1 MKAFLRFVLLLL
13 AVTVICQTRLA
24 LAETDYQSTGV
35 SVISDQKPAP
45 PLPSSV
51 DIPKCAEQDLCNTGC
66 ECCGCEQS
74 CCSTWTI
81 DYRVSSMFA
90 SHTSYQFGTFPGV
103 VPAYA
108 PLSKLDFS
116 LNSMWT
122 GFQIG
127 LQKPNW
133 GIHFN
138 WMTPMQQE
146 INGSLADYDWLTPSN
161 PTHLDSLSISSERWN
176 EGQMLEL
183 EGEYKWSDCFLGM
196 PIEVW
201 PLAGFRF
208 QRFDITAH
216 DGLQV
221 VSDTNQTPPVGTVLP
236 GDVITFNQ
244 QYYIGYFGAQLRRT
258 VELTERLPVNMT
270 FQADYGP
277 AWGYNVDDHLLRAGE
292 RFTMDSTQ
300 GGALHLALIGEVP
313 LNCRWS
319 AGLQFEYLDIRT
331 SGTHQLVNVPL
342 HQDESTSNGVL
353 VRSDQT
359 SLTAFLRASF

>member
-1 MKAFLRFVLLLL
+1 MP
-13 AVTVICQTRLA
+13 T
-24 LAETDYQSTGV
+24 
-35 SVISDQKPAP
+35 
-45 PLPSSV
+45 SV
-51 DIPKCAEQDLCNTGC
+51 DIPKSAEQDLCNSGC

-90 SHTSYQFGTFPGV
+90 SHTSYQFGTFPRE

-138 WMTPMQQE
+138 WMTPMQQD

-208 QRFDITAH
+208 QRFDITGY

-221 VSDTNQTPPVGTVLP
+221 VSDTRFTPPVGTFMAGNL
-236 GDVITFNQ
+236 ITFNQ
-244 QYYIGYFGAQLRRT
+244 EYYNAYFGAQLRRT
-258 VELTERLPVNMT
+258 IALTDRLPIDMT
-270 FQADYGP
+270 LQADYGP
-277 AWGYNVDDHLLRAGE
+277 AWGYNVDDHLIRAGE

-300 GGALHLALIGEVP
+300 EEAHCTLPSSAKFLSTAVGAPASSSSTWIFAPPERIALSM
-313 LNCRWS
+313 CRS
-319 AGLQFEYLDIRT
+319 IRT
-331 SGTHQLVNVPL
+331 SRRITGYWSVP
-342 HQDESTSNGVL
+342 TRR
-353 VRSDQT
+353 RSPRP
-359 SLTAFLRASF
+359 AC